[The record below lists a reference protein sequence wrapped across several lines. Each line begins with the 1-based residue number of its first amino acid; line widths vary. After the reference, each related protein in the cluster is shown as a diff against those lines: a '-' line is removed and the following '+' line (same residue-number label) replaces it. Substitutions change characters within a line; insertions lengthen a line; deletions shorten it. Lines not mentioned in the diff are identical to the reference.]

1 VTFDSKEPAM
11 NIKKLDEK
19 KQLEF
24 YAVLYFIRDQRKN
37 HHRWLIFKEF
47 SEPPDPD
54 TYCLLNGERVGIEVT
69 HLCGNHHDAKKVLG
83 KMNNGESLEEDAQ
96 LAAPS
101 RSPNNRLPHELNRIL
116 DYKAKHHYGEKT
128 WLVIRNTYPLWEKS
142 DFELNR
148 ADIII
153 PCRHAF
159 EEIWLVCDPV
169 GASGT
174 LRLYP

>member
-1 VTFDSKEPAM
+1 M

-19 KQLEF
+19 RQLEF

-47 SEPPDPD
+47 SEPPNPD
-54 TYCLLNGERVGIEVT
+54 TYCLLNGEQVGIEVT
-69 HLCGNHHDAKKVLG
+69 HLCGNNDDAKKVLG
-83 KMNNGESLEEDAQ
+83 KVNSGENLEGSKRHPEPPVPINNL
-96 LAAPS
+96 L
-101 RSPNNRLPHELNRIL
+101 PNELNRIL
-116 DYKAKHHYGEKT
+116 EYKAKHHYGDKT
-128 WLVIRNTYPLWEKS
+128 WLVIRNAYPFWEKG
-142 DFELNR
+142 DFELYR
-148 ADIII
+148 SDIII
-153 PCRHAF
+153 PRHHAF

>member
-1 VTFDSKEPAM
+1 M

-37 HHRWLIFKEF
+37 HKRWLIFKEF
-47 SEPPDPD
+47 SEPPNPD
-54 TYCLLNGERVGIEVT
+54 TYCLLDGEQVGIEVT
-69 HLCGNHHDAKKVLG
+69 HLCGNNHDAKKVLG
-83 KMNNGESLEEDAQ
+83 RVNLGESLEENPRDLVP
-96 LAAPS
+96 LAS
-101 RSPNNRLPHELNRIL
+101 MNHRLPNELNRIL
-116 DYKAKHHYGEKT
+116 EYKAKHNYGYKT
-128 WLVIRNTYPLWEKS
+128 WLVIRNTYPLWMKG
-142 DFELNR
+142 DFETYR
-148 ADIII
+148 ADIIV
-153 PCRHAF
+153 PRQHAF